1 LLNPTGGAA
10 LERGRI
16 IVGILCCSDPTGHV
30 ILNDLYG
37 AEVIQNQLTPSWMP
51 WKMNVLDQGVLNG
64 VLS

>member
-37 AEVIQNQLTPSWMP
+37 AEVIQKS
-51 WKMNVLDQGVLNG
+51 VDA
-64 VLS
+64 